1 MASFVF
7 PKLDLPKPQRSN
19 RSLSHTVVGS
29 FSCGPLYPV
38 LALDVLPGDDFRVK
52 LNALIESF
60 PMLAPAMSG
69 YKVSFDAYF
78 CPWSNYYGWMS
89 NDSRLSTEQIIKR
102 KRHTIPIGGNRSFD
116 RIQGLTIDDV
126 YKAQVKPSSLLNH
139 LNVPA
144 FYFGEIVNTGEP
156 DDADMSFTPL
166 QIPAERI
173 LAYLDVF
180 RHYYANNQEDKYPQ
194 VRASSRPLNSAD
206 WLAPAFNR
214 LSDLDRLFTEVRSLP
229 DGVNLFEEF
238 DSTDPAYSAL
248 FNVYHRASRTSTQV
262 NVPLQGLCFRTY
274 RMDLLRGILNSSV
287 GSYRST
293 IDVSGDQIS
302 YDTILEA
309 GKLFDLIQRIDVTG
323 GRFSDWMWTRWHV
336 KPYNDIHRPIYLG
349 SVSESFGNVDVL
361 AQSAGTQYNEN
372 GEVIS
377 SSGAGQQ
384 TGFAVGRINRPGEVF
399 RLRSNQYGTFMII
412 MSMVPL
418 VRYSQGFDLNMLKT
432 TFADIYDPA
441 FSQIGYQDVSRYE
454 LSALPRLYGFPANDD
469 QLDSLNFYNNT
480 VRETVAKRIAW
491 SEYMGMLDR
500 SVGSFAQG
508 ASLDYWAFNRVYT
521 DNVFVPANST
531 VSEDAASVLA
541 PYGQFDMSSY
551 VLPDVW
557 NNLFAVKN
565 FTQEN
570 FRFRVSFDILAKRPI
585 GNRVLP
591 HS

>member
-19 RSLSHTVVGS
+19 RPLSHTVVGS

-38 LALDVLPGDDFRVK
+38 LAFDILPGDDIKVK

-89 NDSRLSTEQIIKR
+89 NDTRLSTEQIIKR
-102 KRHTIPIGGNRSFD
+102 KRHT
-116 RIQGLTIDDV
+116 LTIGPLTYASKGFTAEDLRQSYV
-126 YKAQVKPSSLLNH
+126 EPGSLLNF
-139 LNVPA
+139 LGVPA
-144 FYFGEIVNTGEP
+144 YFFGQPYTDVERPNAPQV
-156 DDADMSFTPL
+156 APL
-166 QIPAERI
+166 EIPAERVLSYFDI
-173 LAYLDVF
+173 F
-180 RHYYANNQEDKYPQ
+180 RHYYANNQQDSFP
-194 VRASSRPLNSAD
+194 VGSTDSILSGVDSSIRQITLSQLD
-206 WLAPAFNR
+206 TAFRTLRNQN
-214 LSDLDRLFTEVRSLP
+214 
-229 DGVNLFEEF
+229 DGVDVSSSVYSPFGE
-238 DSTDPAYSAL
+238 AYFRS
-248 FNVYHRASRTSTQV
+248 VYNSSLKQG
-262 NVPLQGLCFRTY
+262 PYQGLCFRTY

-287 GSYRST
+287 GTYKST

-336 KPYNDIHRPIYLG
+336 KPYNDIHRPVYLG

-361 AQSAGTQYNEN
+361 APTAGTQYDKDT
-372 GEVIS
+372 GEIIS

-384 TGFAVGRINRPGEVF
+384 TGFAVGRVNRDRESF
-399 RLRSNQYGTFMII
+399 HLRSNQYGTFMII

-454 LSALPRLYGFPANDD
+454 LSALPKLAEASSSPDGIVRFED
-469 QLDSLNFYNNT
+469 LDKS
-480 VRETVAKRIAW
+480 VSVGKRIAW
-491 SEYMGMLDR
+491 SEYMGCVDR
-500 SVGSFAQG
+500 SIGDFAQG

-521 DNVFVPANST
+521 
-531 VSEDAASVLA
+531 EDGSLTGDEDWQTDLYQK
-541 PYGQFDMSSY
+541 YGSFDMNSY
-551 VLPDVW
+551 VMPDLW
-557 NNLFAVKN
+557 NKLFAATD
-565 FTQEN
+565 FDQRN
-570 FRFRVSFDILAKRPI
+570 FRFRVSFDISAKRPI